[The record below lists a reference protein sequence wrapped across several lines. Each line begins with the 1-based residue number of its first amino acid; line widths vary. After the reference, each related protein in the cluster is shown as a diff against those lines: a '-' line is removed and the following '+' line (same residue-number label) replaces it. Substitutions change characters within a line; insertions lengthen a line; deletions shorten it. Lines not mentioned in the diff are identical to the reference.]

1 MPSLAIITAVGPLD
15 ENGEGQANYMEPE
28 HIDPVGQAF

>member
-1 MPSLAIITAVGPLD
+1 MPSQAIITAVGFLNKKG
-15 ENGEGQANYMEPE
+15 NGQPNYMEPE